1 LLAAFVVGLLFLTQ
15 AVFPG
20 LFEPNPMLGTEIGS
34 SKNTVPWET
43 FSFDKLEAA
52 KTSDKG
58 IVIDF
63 YADWCLACKEMEV
76 DTFPKPEVMALK
88 DKFIWFKFDA
98 TETSPAFDKLREQHG
113 ILGLPWI
120 LIYEPSGKKRET

>member
-1 LLAAFVVGLLFLTQ
+1 MPIGVWLA
-15 AVFPG
+15 
-20 LFEPNPMLGTEIGS
+20 
-34 SKNTVPWET
+34 K
-43 FSFDKLEAA
+43 K
-52 KTSDKG
+52 
-58 IVIDF
+58 
-63 YADWCLACKEMEV
+63 MEV

-120 LIYEPSGKKRET
+120 LIYEPSGKKARRPDLNRL